1 MITIADIAARMQI
14 STATVSNALTGKG
27 RVNEEKRKAII
38 TVAQEMGY
46 DFSRIRSSHA
56 RKNIVVITEQI
67 GITFC
72 DRIVQG
78 ICSAATEHHA
88 QVTIY
93 NMNILTLIDWRFN
106 PPMDLL
112 RQEAQKLFER
122 LDSSCMGLIYVSQY
136 PRDLSNFLPALP
148 VPVICTYAYTGNGVP
163 CINYDDQQG
172 AFLATSHLASL
183 GRKRIAMI
191 SGVVDSI
198 PMTKRFAGYQRA
210 LIHAGLDFSLDYV
223 RIGRWNEF
231 SGEQAMEE
239 LLNLPVPPDAV
250 FCQSDYIAIGA
261 MRAVTKAGLRIPEDI
276 AIVGFDDIDAACMVT
291 PQLTTIAPP
300 HVEIGQEAVHKLMR
314 ILDKADDGKPSIKLE
329 CWLLKR
335 DSA

>member
-1 MITIADIAARMQI
+1 MTTISDIAARMNL

-27 RVNEEKRKAII
+27 RVNETKRREIIAI
-38 TVAQEMGY
+38 AREMGY
-46 DFSRIRSSHA
+46 DFSRIRASHA
-56 RKNIVVITEQI
+56 RKNIVLMTEQI
-67 GITFC
+67 GINFC

-78 ICSAATEHHA
+78 ICSAAAEYNAH
-88 QVTIY
+88 VTIY
-93 NMNILTLIDWRFN
+93 NLNILTMTDWHAT
-106 PPMDLL
+106 PPLDLL
-112 RQEAQKLFER
+112 QREAQKIFDR
-122 LDSSCMGLIYVSQY
+122 LDPSCVGLIYVSQY
-136 PRDLSNFLPALP
+136 PRNLTQLLPAMP
-148 VPVICTYAYTGNGVP
+148 FPVICTYAYAENGIP

-191 SGVVDSI
+191 SGAVDSI

-223 RIGRWNEF
+223 RIGSWNET
-231 SGEQAMEE
+231 SGEQAMRQ
-239 LLNLPVPPDAV
+239 LLELPVAPDAV

-261 MRAVTKAGLRIPEDI
+261 MRAVAAAGLRVPEDI

-314 ILDKADDGKPSIKLE
+314 ILDKADDGKTSIKLE